1 MQCPSGQQ
9 PTRPSLLK
17 RKRKNTDDENSENN
31 PPPNHQAQQ
40 CILHKADST
49 NHCSGDLHN
58 MAEHLTEPSSEEE
71 TEYISP
77 PSWDQHNPLSA
88 MLTPISER
96 FTPLPTL
103 PWAKSEFVWD
113 LMCQK
118 DEISLCERDEDMFER
133 HPYLQARMRSILLDW
148 LIEVCEV
155 YKLHR
160 ETYHLTMDFI
170 DRYLSKMRNV
180 PKQHLQ
186 LIGITCLFIAA
197 KVEEI
202 YPPKLAEFAYVTD
215 GACTEAEIMDMEIII
230 LKSLNW
236 KLASITA
243 NGWLSTFMQL
253 LYANQLKMRQHQS
266 NKPDNFFLLPQF
278 SGMAFIQT
286 ARLVD
291 LCMLDIGCLRF
302 SYSVIATSALYHTL
316 NRKMTLSVSGMQW
329 SDIEACVNWMSA
341 FVSTLRETE
350 SSLESQALPEHTSD
364 IVRAMPHIIMDESHK
379 IQTHSIDLN
388 MLETAQQRLSSQS
401 CIDVSPLKEVPSS
414 PTVLTPPSSR
424 KKRPQQV
431 VVAESL
437 V

>member
-1 MQCPSGQQ
+1 M
-9 PTRPSLLK
+9 
-17 RKRKNTDDENSENN
+17 
-31 PPPNHQAQQ
+31 A
-40 CILHKADST
+40 KADST
-49 NHCSGDLHN
+49 SHCSGDLHN

-71 TEYISP
+71 TEYIVHPSP
-77 PSWDQHNPLSA
+77 PSWDQHNHLSA

-170 DRYLSKMRNV
+170 DRYLSKMRNI

-202 YPPKLAEFAYVTD
+202 YPPKIAEFAYVTD

-253 LYANQLKMRQHQS
+253 LYANQLKLRQHQS

-302 SYSVIATSALYHTL
+302 SYSKQVMSFYLFWLPSPYFEIYLTHIKEGKQSYQLEY
-316 NRKMTLSVSGMQW
+316 RSSIPLSILS
-329 SDIEACVNWMSA
+329 
-341 FVSTLRETE
+341 F
-350 SSLESQALPEHTSD
+350 
-364 IVRAMPHIIMDESHK
+364 IIK
-379 IQTHSIDLN
+379 
-388 MLETAQQRLSSQS
+388 
-401 CIDVSPLKEVPSS
+401 
-414 PTVLTPPSSR
+414 
-424 KKRPQQV
+424 
-431 VVAESL
+431 
-437 V
+437 